1 MAPTDISPTTQKIHD
16 FMINKYTI
24 LDELWVVN
32 LSKKADF
39 CKSYGISLAR
49 KTFTQSGTG
58 IATLRE
64 HSR

>member
-1 MAPTDISPTTQKIHD
+1 
-16 FMINKYTI
+16 MINKYTI